1 MWKFLLSAKNGTPL
15 DACSGLSDK
24 PTLIAESLKTT
35 EAHWKSASITTA
47 VTTTIIAA
55 NPRESILLTDI
66 IITLSKK
73 VTASTIIVR
82 FSDGTN
88 TVNLFTL
95 DGATASFQFSHAFQG
110 GLKGWKEAN
119 LQVVTNEA
127 TTVSILVGYVH
138 LTPMATKTYSVWNGE
153 R

>member
-1 MWKFLLSAKNGTPL
+1 MWKFFIADKSGTSL
-15 DACSGLSDK
+15 DASLGLSDK
-24 PTLIAESLKTT
+24 PTLITESLKTT
-35 EAHWKSASITTA
+35 EAHWQSADITTA
-47 VTTTIIAA
+47 TTTVIITA
-55 NPRESILLTDI
+55 NPNESILLTDI

-73 VTASTIIVR
+73 VAASTIIVR

-95 DGATASFQFSHAFQG
+95 DGATDPFQFSHSFQG
-110 GLKGWKEAN
+110 GIKGWKEAN

-127 TTVSILVGYVH
+127 TTVSVLVGYVH
-138 LTPMATKTYSVWNGE
+138 LTSKTTKTYSVWNAE